1 MNSQQQERS
10 LFRGCWIALVTTSF
24 GFIARIFTQGAWG
37 AELNLSNTQVGEI
50 LGVGLWPFSISIV
63 LFSLIMDKIGY
74 KTAMIFGFA
83 CHVLSVVLTLTA
95 HSYSSLYWATFIMAL
110 GNGTVE
116 AYINPIVATMFS
128 KDKPRWLN
136 YLHGGWSGGFV
147 IAGLVLII
155 ALPDAGWRT
164 KILIV
169 LIPAIIYFL
178 MLIGKKFP
186 VGESAAAGV
195 SFRETLGEV
204 GGLGFF
210 LITWLMAAEFL
221 RSSGL
226 VVATDASPYAPLQ
239 VGAIIAAVVGVG
251 VGYYTKSYFGRPIFL
266 ILLLLMM
273 LPLST
278 TELGVD
284 SWITDLMTP
293 TMGEKA
299 KWLFVYTS
307 AVMTAMR
314 FCSGPILR
322 ALTPLGVLAV
332 AAGGAA
338 IALFGL
344 SGASTAAAI
353 FLFGT
358 LYGAAKAFFWP
369 TTLAVV
375 SEQYPRGGAMT
386 LNGISGTGL
395 LGVGVLGAM
404 FLGGIVDKTTDV
416 NLQAADAAI
425 HAKVTIQ
432 KSSLLGMYYAI
443 DQTRYEALTAPEKA
457 VVDTVKGGAKKGAL
471 KFAAYLPLIMLA
483 TYLLLLLYFRSIGG
497 YKPVDIAA
505 STTNKSGG
513 S

>member
-1 MNSQQQERS
+1 MKNQQEK
-10 LFRGCWIALVTTSF
+10 LMFWGCWIALVTTSF

-83 CHVLSVVLTLTA
+83 CHVLSAVLTLTA

-116 AYINPIVATMFS
+116 AYINPIVTTMFS
-128 KDKPRWLN
+128 KDKSRWLN

-147 IAGLVLII
+147 IAGLLLII
-155 ALPDAGWRT
+155 AIPDAGWRT

-169 LIPAIIYFL
+169 LIPAAIYFL
-178 MLIGKKFP
+178 MLIGKTFP

-195 SFRETLGEV
+195 PFRETLGEV

-221 RSSGL
+221 RSTGL
-226 VVATDASPYAPLQ
+226 VVASDASPYAPLQ
-239 VGAIIAAVVGVG
+239 VGAIIAAMVGVG
-251 VGYYTKSYFGRPIFL
+251 VGYYTKSFFGRPMF
-266 ILLLLMM
+266 LLLLLIMM
-273 LPLST
+273 LPLAT

-293 TMGEKA
+293 TMGENA
-299 KWLFVYTS
+299 KWLFVYTA
-307 AVMTAMR
+307 AVMTALR
-314 FCSGPILR
+314 FCAGPILK

-332 AAGGAA
+332 AAAGAA
-338 IALFGL
+338 VALFGL
-344 SGASTAAAI
+344 SGATTAAAI

-369 TTLAVV
+369 TTLGVV
-375 SEQYPRGGAMT
+375 SEQFPRGGAMT

-404 FLGGIVDKTTDV
+404 FLGGIVDKATDT

-425 HAKVTIQ
+425 HAKVTVQ
-432 KSSLLGMYYAI
+432 KTSLLGLYSAI
-443 DQTRYEALTAPEKA
+443 DQTRYDALTPPEKA
-457 VVDTVKGGAKKGAL
+457 VVDAVKGGAKKGAL
-471 KFAAYLPLIMLA
+471 KSAAYLPLIMLA
-483 TYLLLLLYFRSIGG
+483 TYLMLLLYFRSKGG
-497 YKPVDIAA
+497 YKPVDIALA
-505 STTNKSGG
+505 RQG
-513 S
+513 